1 MSKLEKFLYL
11 ILTIFIFCGLFII
24 ELSFLNKIESDSL
37 KSIIISIVLFLNIIA
52 IGIININF
60 IKIKNLFIKVKH
72 LYITYI
78 SLKELKKTHK
88 IDELWD
94 LDKIYPYD
102 EEDWNEKDIP
112 YEPIRNSSVVR
123 PDILDDF

>member
-24 ELSFLNKIESDSL
+24 EFSFLNKIESDSL
-37 KSIIISIVLFLNIIA
+37 KSFIISIVLFLNIIA

-78 SLKELKKTHK
+78 PLKELKKTHK

-94 LDKIYPYD
+94 LDKIDPYD

-112 YEPIRNSSVVR
+112 YEPY
-123 PDILDDF
+123 DF